1 MDIYEIFSVF
11 SSGTRLKILEIL
23 MEGRI
28 CVSVIADRL
37 KMSQPTVTQHLKVLR
52 NAGLIDSK
60 KVGYWMHY
68 YVNKAG
74 LKKIK
79 DKVSLYMDSLDV
91 KDTSCRVSPERCPR
105 IASLKK

>member
-37 KMSQPTVTQHLKVLR
+37 KMSQPTITQHLKVLR

-68 YVNKAG
+68 YVNEAG

-79 DKVSLYMDSLDV
+79 NKVNLYMDSLDV